1 MQIFL
6 CIAPNW
12 VNPWLKSFKSKTIAR
27 YRPTCHTSI
36 WAITGCG
43 SYSEFTYF
51 QIPELPDRIYPMT
64 TRRQTANDDTLFWT
78 LKVLQENPGVSQR
91 TLAKEVGINVST
103 INFCLKALVE
113 KGWIK
118 MGNFSKN
125 PDKLSYAYLLTPT
138 GVAEKAV
145 LTRRFLHR
153 KMAEYEKLRGEIEA
167 LQLEAEQAT
176 SSLANES
183 GSTK

>member
-1 MQIFL
+1 
-6 CIAPNW
+6 
-12 VNPWLKSFKSKTIAR
+12 
-27 YRPTCHTSI
+27 
-36 WAITGCG
+36 
-43 SYSEFTYF
+43 
-51 QIPELPDRIYPMT
+51 MT

-145 LTRRFLHR
+145 LTRRFLQR
-153 KMAEYEKLRGEIEA
+153 KMAEYEKLRDEIEA
-167 LQLEAEQAT
+167 LKLDVQEET
-176 SSLANES
+176 SSKEGGNAS
-183 GSTK
+183 

>member
-1 MQIFL
+1 MKLKQNDLIIQYVL
-6 CIAPNW
+6 GPSGCQVAAVAM
-12 VNPWLKSFKSKTIAR
+12 VNPLIFSFP
-27 YRPTCHTSI
+27 Y
-36 WAITGCG
+36 
-43 SYSEFTYF
+43 
-51 QIPELPDRIYPMT
+51 LLDRIYPMT

-78 LKVLQENPGVSQR
+78 LKLLEDNPGMTQR
-91 TLAKEVGINVST
+91 SLAKEVGINVSS

-113 KGWIK
+113 RGWIK

-145 LTRRFLHR
+145 LTRRFLQR

-167 LQLEAEQAT
+167 LQLHEAQTRDA
-176 SSLANES
+176 LKS
-183 GSTK
+183 GQHHE

>member
-1 MQIFL
+1 
-6 CIAPNW
+6 
-12 VNPWLKSFKSKTIAR
+12 
-27 YRPTCHTSI
+27 
-36 WAITGCG
+36 
-43 SYSEFTYF
+43 
-51 QIPELPDRIYPMT
+51 MT

-145 LTRRFLHR
+145 LTRRFLQR
-153 KMAEYEKLRGEIEA
+153 KMAEYEKLREEIEA
-167 LQLEAEQAT
+167 LQLEEEQST
-176 SSLANES
+176 SAVQHKSS
-183 GSTK
+183 K

>member
-1 MQIFL
+1 
-6 CIAPNW
+6 
-12 VNPWLKSFKSKTIAR
+12 
-27 YRPTCHTSI
+27 
-36 WAITGCG
+36 
-43 SYSEFTYF
+43 
-51 QIPELPDRIYPMT
+51 MT
-64 TRRQTANDDTLFWT
+64 TRRQTANEDTLFWT

-138 GVAEKAV
+138 GVTEKAV
-145 LTRRFLHR
+145 LTRRFLQR

-176 SSLANES
+176 SPLANES
-183 GSTK
+183 GCTK